1 MCVCVELAAA
11 IDAGATRPT
20 DRLGWINRGSPLCPL
35 PPAADGKQRG
45 RLSLKRPTRAGH
57 RSARVCG
64 KDGGVGLSIN
74 RGRRLCLCVHCL
86 ASVHAVRR
94 CGSIGRS
101 SGLLYVVVR
110 PLVSHHHRLRTD
122 THTWRYHDIR
132 TDPTPQFNAGRMG
145 AVWDAIKGGLA
156 LALALAEK
164 GVFVLQGHGNPQQV
178 CIELD
183 GVGHGYIWIYMYTSE
198 KVKILRGSCLFGI
211 HSGAYLSTSLSE
223 FGATHTDAAQ
233 QSSWHAH
240 AHVHT
245 HKDRAAQQVPVGQL
259 RTRGWGL
266 LRGIAARDG
275 GPHPTGARGHVH
287 AERWVRDGTSRGTF
301 RACLIEWFL
310 VQIIADATSI
320 NPSSHHNS
328 RPEPLVHRGVLPLV

>member
-1 MCVCVELAAA
+1 MCVVRTAAWGCRS
-11 IDAGATRPT
+11 IE
-20 DRLGWINRGSPLCPL
+20 
-35 PPAADGKQRG
+35 ADGCVYAC
-45 RLSLKRPTRAGH
+45 TAWH
-57 RSARVCG
+57 RSMRFDDVVRSVDFQA
-64 KDGGVGLSIN
+64 
-74 RGRRLCLCVHCL
+74 LC
-86 ASVHAVRR
+86 
-94 CGSIGRS
+94 
-101 SGLLYVVVR
+101 VVVR

-223 FGATHTDAAQ
+223 FGATHTHAAQ
-233 QSSWHAH
+233 
-240 AHVHT
+240 
-245 HKDRAAQQVPVGQL
+245 
-259 RTRGWGL
+259 
-266 LRGIAARDG
+266 
-275 GPHPTGARGHVH
+275 
-287 AERWVRDGTSRGTF
+287 
-301 RACLIEWFL
+301 
-310 VQIIADATSI
+310 
-320 NPSSHHNS
+320 
-328 RPEPLVHRGVLPLV
+328 